1 MKPFV
6 TAERLRELLDCDP
19 AAGTFRWKAR
29 RKGVQIGALAG
40 AISSATGYRIIKIDQ
55 RLYFAHRLIWFFVH
69 GVWPGADLDHINRQ
83 RADNRIANLRPA
95 TRSQNQGNTIS
106 RRTNTSGY
114 RGVRRTRYGRWK
126 ATISKNCCLIH
137 LGTFDTPEEAHA
149 AYCAE
154 AKSFWGEFAR
164 EG

>member
-1 MKPFV
+1 MDLNTMIHFAQVVGKAYEIPPEQLNNSAGRVLTV
-6 TAERLRELLDCDP
+6 TFG
-19 AAGTFRWKAR
+19 GTATSY
-29 RKGVQIGALAG
+29 GVITTVYANDLA
-40 AISSATGYRIIKIDQ
+40 TD
-55 RLYFAHRLIWFFVH
+55 
-69 GVWPGADLDHINRQ
+69 INRQ

-106 RRTNTSGY
+106 WRTNTSGY